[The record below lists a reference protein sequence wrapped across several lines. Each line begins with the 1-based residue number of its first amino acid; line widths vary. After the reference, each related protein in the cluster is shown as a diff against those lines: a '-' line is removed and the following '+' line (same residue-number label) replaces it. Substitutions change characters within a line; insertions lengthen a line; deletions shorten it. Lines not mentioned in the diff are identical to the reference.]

1 MSIYPNLAIVGAW
14 LALSLL
20 TAAWTELRPPQQGLL
35 PAFRGSLVFWG
46 LIFVVVGGLG
56 YGIRGLWGAP

>member
-1 MSIYPNLAIVGAW
+1 MIGPVLAIVGAW
-14 LALSLL
+14 FALSLL
-20 TAAWTELRPPQQGLL
+20 TAAWTEMRPPQQGLL

-56 YGIRGLWGAP
+56 YGVRALRGAP